1 MARRLSPQA
10 IAAALRTGA
19 TLTCEVRDGQERTYL
34 TWDRDDLHPDDWAAV
49 LEALGLHDG
58 GDAP

>member
-1 MARRLSPQA
+1 MRLSPQD
-10 IAAALRTGA
+10 IAAALQSGA
-19 TLTCEVRDGQERTYL
+19 HLTVELRDGQERTYL
-34 TWDRDDLHPDDWAAV
+34 TWNRDDLHPDDWAAV